1 MKNLINTIIF
11 LITYSLTAQIHTEI
25 PLKSHSDFEL
35 NKPVKYVKIATYEAT
50 EKAWDPVMTQVISF
64 NQANQLIQEYTRI
77 LGKFASET
85 AYNYV
90 YNGKNLDSIN
100 ILATASNF
108 NIKGAVK
115 TDSKGRVL
123 SETAKGFYADYNRIY
138 EYNTDGT
145 VKAITTN
152 HASGSHNWT
161 KFTYEKGQLS
171 LVTQVDGKTL
181 AGSPINYFLYN
192 KGKLF
197 AKWTDVD
204 NDLTLSPT
212 NYRHYLL
219 KKHPTPLATAQEIKK
234 LFNTNEKAYQ
244 AKIKLI
250 SNDAIFVHQQGD
262 SKNEQGDWTKKMV
275 STINYGHEQKRY
287 SFREIV
293 YADGSTSGSTEFDY
307 LFFKKMNGL

>member
-1 MKNLINTIIF
+1 MKNVIKTIIF
-11 LITYSLTAQIHTEI
+11 LIACNITAQIHTEL
-25 PLKSHSDFEL
+25 PLKSYSDFEL
-35 NKPVKYVKIATYEAT
+35 NKPVKYVKIATYSAT

-64 NQANQLIQEYTRI
+64 NEANQLIQEYTRI

-85 AYNYV
+85 AHNYV

-100 ILATASNF
+100 ILASASNF

-115 TDSKGRVL
+115 TDAKGRVI
-123 SETAKGFYADYNRIY
+123 SETAKGFYADYTRNY
-138 EYNTDGT
+138 EYNSDET

-152 HASGSHNWT
+152 HASGSRSWT
-161 KFTYEKGQLS
+161 KFTYQNGELN
-171 LVTQVDGKTL
+171 LATQVDGKTYED
-181 AGSPINYFLYN
+181 SPVNYFLYN

-197 AKWTDVD
+197 AQWNDLD

-212 NYRHYLL
+212 DYRHYQL
-219 KKHPTPLATAQEIKK
+219 KKHPAPIATAQELKK
-234 LFNTNEKAYQ
+234 LFNTDEKAYQ

-275 STINYGHEQKRY
+275 STINYGQEQKRY

-307 LFFKKMNGL
+307 LFFKKMDGL